1 MSIHKHLAIFTD
13 FKDDPDEF
21 LETLFDTY
29 EDIRNQQGDLIVKVS
44 VNEDGDLSAQSQDR
58 RFDCVLDGDYR
69 ANAVIQMLLETK
81 DVQGFFSASMT
92 ANKQELVLNMD
103 TFSPNLKW

>member
-21 LETLFDTY
+21 LSSLFDTY
-29 EDIRNQQGDLIVKVS
+29 EDIRSQQGDLIVKVS
-44 VNEDGDLSAQSQDR
+44 VNEDGDLRAQNQDG

-69 ANAVIQMLLETK
+69 ANAVILMLLETK
-81 DVQGFFSASMT
+81 DVQGFFSAFMT

-103 TFSPNLKW
+103 TFSLNPK